1 MKRLSLVY
9 RNEAEGKSLRINI
22 PEPIDNID
30 SAELE
35 QDAQSLIDNG
45 LVPAGYVFDEARVI
59 ETNTNVVLDLIQ

>member
-1 MKRLSLVY
+1 MKRLALVF
-9 RNEAEGKSLRINI
+9 RNQTEGKSLRINI
-22 PEPIDNID
+22 PEPIENID

-35 QDAQSLIDNG
+35 TDAQSLIDNG